1 MKQSTTDPTKAALL
15 FLLICLLEL
24 LRLALR
30 TLFCELR
37 ICYRSTL
44 SLTRIQIVPFAD
56 FYGML
61 GLKASFWIVH
71 HNLKRKLVLF
81 DYLL

>member
-15 FLLICLLEL
+15 FLLICLLEI
-24 LRLALR
+24 LRLA
-30 TLFCELR
+30 LFCELR